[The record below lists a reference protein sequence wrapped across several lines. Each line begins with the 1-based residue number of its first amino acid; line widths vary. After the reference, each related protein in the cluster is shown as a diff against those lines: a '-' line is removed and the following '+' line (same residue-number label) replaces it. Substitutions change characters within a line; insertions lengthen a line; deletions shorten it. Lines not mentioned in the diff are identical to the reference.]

1 MAVLGP
7 WWVGNR
13 DPSITETITA
23 DGAAVDLNSPASTVR
38 FKARDLNSDTLLVD
52 QPATIVQTGSGG
64 SAVNKG
70 AVRYD
75 WQAADIAANG
85 ILAAARHALVWWEVT
100 VSGKTQDMNEA
111 VIEVREH
118 GVAVR
123 PAYVELEQLK
133 ETLSLTGTQYAD
145 WDLQFAADAASRAVD
160 GICNRRFYLDTDATQ
175 VRYYTPHS
183 RYFLHVDDLVTL
195 TSFQTDPDADGV
207 FEDTWSVNNDF
218 TLEPLNAAA
227 DSWPYTTIRR
237 HPNGT
242 YPFPDG
248 YPRTVKVTGRFG
260 WPAVPAAVADATT
273 ILASRLV
280 KRKREAPFAIVTVP
294 GVDVGAAIRLG
305 RTDPDVMTL
314 LGPYTRDLGLVA

>member
-23 DGAAVDLNSPASTVR
+23 GGAAVDLNSPASTVR

-118 GVAVR
+118 GVASE

-145 WDLQFAADAASRAVD
+145 WDLQVAAKAASRTIDAMC
-160 GICNRRFYLDTDATQ
+160 GRRFYPDPDANQ
-175 VRYYTPHS
+175 VRIYTPWANGLL
-183 RYFLHVDDLVTL
+183 YVDDLLTL
-195 TSFQTDPDADGV
+195 TTLRTDPGGDGTY
-207 FEDTWSVNNDF
+207 EETWAPTDYV
-218 TLEPLNAAA
+218 LEPVNAPLAGR
-227 DSWPYTTIRR
+227 PYELILMHGLGR
-237 HPNGT
+237 
-242 YPFPDG
+242 YPFPSAYAKG
-248 YPRTVKVTGRFG
+248 VQVTAKFG
-260 WPAVPAAVADATT
+260 WARVPDAIVEATA
-273 ILASRLV
+273 ILTGRLV
-280 KRKREAPFAIVTVP
+280 KRKREAPY
-294 GVDVGAAIRLG
+294 GVVAVGGLESGSGKYLPRL
-305 RTDPDVMTL
+305 DPDVRSL
-314 LGPYTRDLGLVA
+314 VAPYTRKLMLL